1 MNITL
6 DFATK
11 TITINEDTKVSDLV
25 EILKKH
31 NIGDDYKIVKTNI
44 INSITCTCNKYNQ
57 YTPTEF
63 WYTTSQPH
71 TGDPI
76 KPYCTSNN
84 TN

>member
-11 TITINEDTKVSDLV
+11 TITINENIKVSDLV

-44 INSITCTCNKYNQ
+44 VNNTITCTCSKYS
-57 YTPTEF
+57 PSDL
-63 WYTTSQPH
+63 WITTNPSY
-71 TGDPI
+71 TGDPL
-76 KPYCTSNN
+76 KPYYMSNNN